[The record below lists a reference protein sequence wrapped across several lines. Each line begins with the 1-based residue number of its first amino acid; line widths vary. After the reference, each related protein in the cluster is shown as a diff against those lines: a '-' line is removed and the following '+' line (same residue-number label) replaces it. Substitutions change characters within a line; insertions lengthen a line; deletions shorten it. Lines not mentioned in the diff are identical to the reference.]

1 MKSNST
7 DDTPGIAAS
16 EASRNLSYVTWETTL
31 SAEHLGLL
39 FRASGDAHPQ
49 VRSPEKLARL
59 GQLDAQ
65 VHRVQQVIIQSLQDI
80 LLVVEPTEEQLE
92 DLRGEIASATLVS
105 ANMKL
110 AEHGVALLDL
120 TIHSFDRP

>member
-1 MKSNST
+1 MKSNGT
-7 DDTPGIAAS
+7 DDTPSFAAN
-16 EASRNLSYVTWETTL
+16 EASRNLSYVPWETTL
-31 SAEHLGLL
+31 PAEHLGVL
-39 FRASGDAHPQ
+39 FQASGDAHPQ

-65 VHRVQQVIIQSLQDI
+65 VHHIQQVTVQSLRDI
-80 LLVVEPTEEQLE
+80 LLVTEATGEQLE

-120 TIHSFDRP
+120 TIHSMSRV